1 MKNKTKKII
10 ALLSL
15 CTIALVNFIGCNSEA
30 ESKDILYSNM
40 KDKESRQEVFTEL
53 EKHDVSDYQLN
64 KLSQWMD
71 DFNPYVADGQL
82 SNGFEK
88 MKGDLVDYS
97 NLELKD
103 MPSYYVNCR
112 LTSFMIMRN
121 ALNTNCKPD
130 DSDTYLMLDLDA
142 VDTDKQIAMTK
153 EDKLQYATLFNWV
166 KLGNAKTLTQHI
178 RKIESALKERDVY
191 IDNSKG
197 MSLINVYIHSTF
209 DNARFV
215 GHTGV
220 LVQTDD
226 GLLFVEKYGPDT
238 PFQATKFNN
247 RSELKKYLLA
257 RPDLYGEKTELA
269 PIITENTK
277 VMKTK

>member
-53 EKHDVSDYQLN
+53 KKHDVSDYQLN

-220 LVQTDD
+220 LVQADD

>member
-53 EKHDVSDYQLN
+53 KKHDVSDYQLN

>member
-53 EKHDVSDYQLN
+53 KKHDVSDYQLN

-191 IDNSKG
+191 IDNSRG

>member
-53 EKHDVSDYQLN
+53 KKHDVSDYQLN

-153 EDKLQYATLFNWV
+153 EDKLQYTTLFNWV

-220 LVQTDD
+220 LVQADD

>member
-40 KDKESRQEVFTEL
+40 KDKESRQEVFTKL
-53 EKHDVSDYQLN
+53 KKHDVSDYQLN

>member
-53 EKHDVSDYQLN
+53 KKHDVSDYQLN

-71 DFNPYVADGQL
+71 DFNPYVADGHL

-197 MSLINVYIHSTF
+197 MSLINVYIHSAF

>member
-30 ESKDILYSNM
+30 EGKDILYSNM

-53 EKHDVSDYQLN
+53 KKHDVSDYQLN

-153 EDKLQYATLFNWV
+153 EDKLQYTTLFNWV

-220 LVQTDD
+220 LVQADD
-226 GLLFVEKYGPDT
+226 GLLFVEKYSPDT

>member
-53 EKHDVSDYQLN
+53 KKHDVSDYQLN

-142 VDTDKQIAMTK
+142 VDADKQIAMTK

>member
-53 EKHDVSDYQLN
+53 KKHDVSDYQLN

-71 DFNPYVADGQL
+71 DFNPYVADGHL